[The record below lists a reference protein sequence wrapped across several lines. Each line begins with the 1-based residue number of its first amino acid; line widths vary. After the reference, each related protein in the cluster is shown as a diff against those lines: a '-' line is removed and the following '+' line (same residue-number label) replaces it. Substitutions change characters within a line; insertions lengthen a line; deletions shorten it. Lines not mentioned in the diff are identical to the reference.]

1 MSAQTTADPR
11 KACARFV
18 QVNSPLDR
26 AIALHRAAYGHDEE
40 WFALQTIL
48 FAATPTAEDLRRQL
62 DYVSALPVVAW
73 AWLGRDTEATRETWL
88 RGITRCLTWIMS
100 EDVANA
106 HAADSNAV
114 RSE

>member
-18 QVNSPLDR
+18 HVNSPLDR

-48 FAATPTAEDLRRQL
+48 FAATPPSMTFARSSTMCPRF
-62 DYVSALPVVAW
+62 PAW
-73 AWLGRDTEATRETWL
+73 AWPWRDAEAARETWL

-100 EDVANA
+100 EVAA
-106 HAADSNAV
+106 THADSNAV
-114 RSE
+114 RAE

>member
-18 QVNSPLDR
+18 HVNSPLDR

-48 FAATPTAEDLRRQL
+48 FAATPPSMTFARSSTMCPRFPLRRGPGLGETPRQR
-62 DYVSALPVVAW
+62 AKRGCVASHG
-73 AWLGRDTEATRETWL
+73 ASPG
-88 RGITRCLTWIMS
+88 S
-100 EDVANA
+100 
-106 HAADSNAV
+106 
-114 RSE
+114 